1 MSINDSASLSPDE
14 HKHTADIKQKQSIEK
29 STFLSR
35 LYKKIG
41 IQNVILIVAI
51 IILIIGIGTANHNF
65 FRLSNISMI
74 GQSVAIM
81 GILSIVQMV
90 VIIMGGIDMTVGS
103 VAGLCSV
110 ASAMLFM
117 RFNNAGLAIL
127 LTLILGIICGLIT
140 ASVVVFGRVPPM
152 VATLAGLMAY
162 QGVAQVISDGRAQG
176 YTGSNSVFTFLAQGT
191 VLYIPALIWIL
202 ILVCL
207 FVHILLR
214 YAIAGRNIF
223 AVGGNDAAARLSG
236 INVNHIIIG
245 CFALSGFIAALAGIL
260 LTARTG
266 TGQPVSG
273 SDVLMF
279 QSVTAAALG
288 GVAFR
293 GGKGSVGGTV
303 LAVILL
309 GILLNG
315 MSLLGINAFWQN
327 VAEGVML
334 LAAVIPQQLR
344 AGLQPV
350 GLPK

>member
-1 MSINDSASLSPDE
+1 MSAEAVTRPVEKVGRMQNKKFSPG
-14 HKHTADIKQKQSIEK
+14 DIG
-29 STFLSR
+29 
-35 LYKKIG
+35 KKIG
-41 IQNVILIVAI
+41 VQNVILIIAI
-51 IILIIGIGTANHNF
+51 IVLVAVIGIANPNF
-65 FRLSNISMI
+65 FLVSNLSIV

-81 GILSIVQMV
+81 GILSITQMV

-103 VAGLCSV
+103 VAGLSSV
-110 ASAMLFM
+110 VSAMLFM
-117 RFNNAGLAIL
+117 RLNNAGLSIA
-127 LTLILGIICGLIT
+127 LTLVLGVLCGLFT
-140 ASVVVFGRVPPM
+140 AVIVVYGRVPPM
-152 VATLAGLMAY
+152 VATLAGYMGF
-162 QGVAQVISDGRAQG
+162 QGAAQVVSNGHAQG
-176 YTGSNSVFTFLAQGT
+176 YTGSDPVFTFLAQGKF
-191 VLYIPALIWIL
+191 LFIPTLIWIL
-202 ILVCL
+202 IIVAA
-207 FVHILLR
+207 VVYVLLR
-214 YAIAGRNIF
+214 FTITGRNIY

-236 INVNHIIIG
+236 INVNRVIVF
-245 CFALSGFIAALAGIL
+245 CFMLSGFVAALAGIL

-266 TGQPVSG
+266 SGQPVSG

-293 GGKGSVGGTV
+293 GGKGSVVGTV

-309 GILLNG
+309 GVLLNG
-315 MSLLGINAFWQN
+315 MNLLGINAFWQN

>member
-1 MSINDSASLSPDE
+1 M
-14 HKHTADIKQKQSIEK
+14 TAKTATAHSVDNKSGNKQKES
-29 STFLSR
+29 FLGIMHR
-35 LYKKIG
+35 RIG
-41 IQNVILIVAI
+41 VQNE
-51 IILIIGIGTANHNF
+51 ILIIAIIVMVAIIGTANSNF
-65 FRLSNISMI
+65 FRFSNLSIV

-81 GILSIVQMV
+81 GILSITQMII
-90 VIIMGGIDMTVGS
+90 IIMGGIDMTVGS
-103 VAGLCSV
+103 VAGLGSV
-110 ASAMLFM
+110 VSAMLFM
-117 RFNNAGLAIL
+117 KLENAGLSIL
-127 LTLILGIICGLIT
+127 MTLAVGVICGLIT
-140 ASVVVFGRVPPM
+140 AIVVVYGRVPPM
-152 VATLAGLMAY
+152 VATLAGYMAY
-162 QGVAQVISDGRAQG
+162 QGVAQVVSNGRAQG
-176 YTGSNSVFTFLAQGT
+176 YTGSDPVFTFLAQGRIFF
-191 VLYIPALIWIL
+191 IPTLIWIL
-202 ILVCL
+202 IIVAVLAS
-207 FVHILLR
+207 ILLKLT
-214 YAIAGRNIF
+214 ITGRNIY

-236 INVNHIIIG
+236 INVNHIIVF
-245 CFALSGFIAALAGIL
+245 CFILSGFMAALAGVL

-266 TGQPVSG
+266 SGQPVSG

-293 GGKGSVGGTV
+293 GGKGSVAGTV